1 MGNFTE
7 ISINCH
13 KFRESYDKFQQ
24 RRSLRD
30 AWRKRISSSSR
41 SSLAARNK
49 SITLLTVAPVCKE
62 DRIIVVGASRGES
75 LDIACR
81 VEADPPAHNFRW
93 KFNNSGETL
102 EVAPGRFS
110 MEKSSGVSV
119 LRYTPT
125 SELDYGTLSC
135 WADNLVGTQ
144 SRPCLF
150 QLVAAGECHDKLRVM
165 FKRHFIRRTSSEI
178 AFRNRMRY
186 ILTRQSFY

>member
-1 MGNFTE
+1 MNYY
-7 ISINCH
+7 
-13 KFRESYDKFQQ
+13 KFRGARRRDDETVKSLARYASRQ
-24 RRSLRD
+24 RHAGPAISSKTRSRD
-30 AWRKRISSSSR
+30 APEEGRRPAVIPMY
-41 SSLAARNK
+41 K
-49 SITLLTVAPVCKE
+49 SIILFTVAPVCRD

-125 SELDYGTLSC
+125 TELDYGTLSC

-150 QLVAAGECHDKLRVM
+150 QLVAAGEY
-165 FKRHFIRRTSSEI
+165 IR
-178 AFRNRMRY
+178 
-186 ILTRQSFY
+186 

>member
-1 MGNFTE
+1 MHRALSFSWSVKFEDISSWEISE

-13 KFRESYDKFQQ
+13 KFRKSCDKFRQ
-24 RRSLRD
+24 RQRLRD
-30 AWRKRISSSSR
+30 AWRKRTWFSSR
-41 SSLAARNK
+41 PPLAACNK

-150 QLVAAGECHDKLRVM
+150 QLVAAGECAR
-165 FKRHFIRRTSSEI
+165 
-178 AFRNRMRY
+178 
-186 ILTRQSFY
+186 

>member
-1 MGNFTE
+1 MSVRVINSE
-7 ISINCH
+7 IHSGEED
-13 KFRESYDKFQQ
+13 R
-24 RRSLRD
+24 
-30 AWRKRISSSSR
+30 
-41 SSLAARNK
+41 LASAAGTHK
-49 SITLLTVAPVCKE
+49 SIILLPVAPVCKE

-102 EVAPGRFS
+102 EVAPARFS

-119 LRYTPT
+119 LRYTPST
-125 SELDYGTLSC
+125 ELDYGTLSC

-150 QLVAAGECHDKLRVM
+150 QLVAAGE
-165 FKRHFIRRTSSEI
+165 
-178 AFRNRMRY
+178 Y
-186 ILTRQSFY
+186 TR

>member
-1 MGNFTE
+1 M
-7 ISINCH
+7 
-13 KFRESYDKFQQ
+13 Y
-24 RRSLRD
+24 
-30 AWRKRISSSSR
+30 
-41 SSLAARNK
+41 K
-49 SITLLTVAPVCKE
+49 SIILLSVAPVCKE

-102 EVAPGRFS
+102 EVAPARFS

-119 LRYTPT
+119 LRYTPST
-125 SELDYGTLSC
+125 ELDYGTLSC

-150 QLVAAGECHDKLRVM
+150 QLVAAGEYTLLNCSD
-165 FKRHFIRRTSSEI
+165 
-178 AFRNRMRY
+178 A
-186 ILTRQSFY
+186 

>member
-1 MGNFTE
+1 MRTRTYGRARTR
-7 ISINCH
+7 H
-13 KFRESYDKFQQ
+13 VHGRGG
-24 RRSLRD
+24 RSRTQ
-30 AWRKRISSSSR
+30 
-41 SSLAARNK
+41 ARTRK
-49 SITLLTVAPVCKE
+49 SIILLAVAPVCKD

-125 SELDYGTLSC
+125 TELDYGTLSC

-150 QLVAAGECHDKLRVM
+150 QLVAAGEYV
-165 FKRHFIRRTSSEI
+165 FKATGGGGPATGNFFFFFT
-178 AFRNRMRY
+178 
-186 ILTRQSFY
+186 

>member
-1 MGNFTE
+1 MFHSLFMEILIVANFANSNADGKIRSTVRW
-7 ISINCH
+7 SSKDYLSSRH
-13 KFRESYDKFQQ
+13 KFEM
-24 RRSLRD
+24 RSGEENP
-30 AWRKRISSSSR
+30 
-41 SSLAARNK
+41 LAPPADMYK
-49 SITLLTVAPVCKE
+49 SIILLSVAPVCKE

-102 EVAPGRFS
+102 EVAPARFS

-119 LRYTPT
+119 LRYTPST
-125 SELDYGTLSC
+125 ELDYGTLSC

-150 QLVAAGECHDKLRVM
+150 QLVAAGEYTLLNCSD
-165 FKRHFIRRTSSEI
+165 T
-178 AFRNRMRY
+178 
-186 ILTRQSFY
+186 